1 MARDR
6 KNPQDEATP
15 PPEPGPLSRLIDA
28 ERLPQ
33 HGADITVT
41 ASEAEMAALAELLDL
56 PAIHALE
63 GTYQVEGSG
72 KRASVTGTV
81 RARVSQICGVS
92 LEPFETQIEE
102 EVDLDFAAAQRR
114 KLTPEEEEQRR
125 IDPPDEIIAGTI
137 DLGRVTAEFL
147 ALGLDPFPRKP
158 GVVFEEPAPVES
170 RENPF
175 GALAGLKPRDDDG
188 ESKG

>member
-6 KNPQDEATP
+6 NKSTEPAAP
-15 PPEPGPLSRLIDA
+15 LPEPGPLSRLIDA
-28 ERLPQ
+28 ERLPK
-33 HGADITVT
+33 HGTDITVT
-41 ASEAEMAALAELLDL
+41 ANAEEMATLAETLDI

-63 GTYQVEGSG
+63 GVFSVEGSG
-72 KRASVTGTV
+72 KRASVKGIV
-81 RARVSQICGVS
+81 RARVSQICGVT
-92 LEPFETQIEE
+92 LDAFETDIEE

-125 IDPPDEIIAGTI
+125 IDPPDEIINGKI

-158 GVVFEEPAPVES
+158 GAVFEEPAPSEP

-175 GALAGLKPRDDDG
+175 GALAGLKPDDAG
-188 ESKG
+188 TKG

>member
-6 KNPQDEATP
+6 NKSTEPATP
-15 PPEPGPLSRLIDA
+15 APEPGPLSRLIDA
-28 ERLPQ
+28 ERLPK
-33 HGADITVT
+33 HGTDITVT
-41 ASEAEMAALAELLDL
+41 ANADEMAALAEALDI

-63 GTYQVEGSG
+63 GVFSVEGSG
-72 KRASVTGTV
+72 KRASVKGIV
-81 RARVSQICGVS
+81 RARVSQVCGVS
-92 LEPFETQIEE
+92 LDPFETEVEE

-125 IDPPDEIIAGTI
+125 IDPPDEIINGKI

-158 GVVFEEPAPVES
+158 GAVFEEPAPSEP

-175 GALAGLKPRDDDG
+175 GALAGLKPDDDA
-188 ESKG
+188 ETKG

>member
-6 KNPQDEATP
+6 NNSTEPAAP
-15 PPEPGPLSRLIDA
+15 APEPGPLSRLIDA
-28 ERLPQ
+28 ERLPK
-33 HGADITVT
+33 HGTDITVT
-41 ASEAEMAALAELLDL
+41 ANADEMAALAEALDI

-63 GTYQVEGSG
+63 GVFSVEGSG
-72 KRASVTGTV
+72 KRASVTGIV

-92 LEPFETQIEE
+92 LDPFETAVEE

-125 IDPPDEIIAGTI
+125 IDPPDEIINGKI
-137 DLGRVTAEFL
+137 DMGRVTAEFL

-158 GVVFEEPAPVES
+158 GAVFEEPAPSEP

-175 GALAGLKPRDDDG
+175 GALAGLKPDEDDG
-188 ESKG
+188 ETKG